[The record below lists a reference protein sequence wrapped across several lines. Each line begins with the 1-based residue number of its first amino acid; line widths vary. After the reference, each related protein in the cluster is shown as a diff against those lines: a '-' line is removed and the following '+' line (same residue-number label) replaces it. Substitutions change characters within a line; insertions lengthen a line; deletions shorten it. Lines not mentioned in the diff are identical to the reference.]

1 MRNFKFIASWKL
13 GGVLSFSWTDEQTGN
28 TRKVP
33 VKSTREADKTFGSRD
48 GVTTPTFVAA
58 TPECVCGCSHKI
70 FLSDGSA

>member
-13 GGVLSFSWTDEQTGN
+13 CGVLSFSWTDEQTGN

-48 GVTTPTFVAA
+48 GVTTPTFVAVLPMKQA
-58 TPECVCGCSHKI
+58 SPYSANFI
-70 FLSDGSA
+70 GSNS